1 MNKKIFF
8 FTLICLTFIGC
19 TNINQAQP
27 KHISQINEPL
37 WLDNPQKLSN
47 GKITAVGCAGL
58 HYKGVNAQ
66 KKLAVQRAIDEI
78 AMQVKTKVS
87 KVSLRHRTNN
97 SSSSSSSS
105 LQEVDNLNI
114 STKIMEYY
122 KKPSGDICVWV
133 IKE

>member
-8 FTLICLTFIGC
+8 FILISFVFIGC
-19 TNINQAQP
+19 TNINQPNSATVSNNNKP
-27 KHISQINEPL
+27 K
-37 WLDNPQKLSN
+37 WLDNPQKFSN

-78 AMQVKTKVS
+78 AMQVRTKVS
-87 KVSLRHRTNN
+87 KVSLRHRTNH

-105 LQEVDNLNI
+105 LQEVNNVNV

-122 KKPSGDICVWV
+122 KNQSGDICAWL